1 MIVDQRNALNSTL
14 EDLVREGL
22 IREGS
27 EAWFN
32 YTNKIQ
38 EMDQAI
44 NDAKTSIIELQDAV
58 NNVALTKLGYA
69 LDRLTN
75 SASHANEMIDLHKAQ
90 GYDDNVNLYVDMI
103 ENGMEQIKILEEQN
117 ELYRQQQEGL
127 DVLSEKYQE
136 LEDNIQSNIT
146 EINRMKVSQENWND
160 STIDSRI
167 DEIKKFKDS
176 LSKTNDQYQRQKELQ
191 EALEDLE
198 RARSQRTQRVYREG
212 VGFGFEA
219 DQQAVKEAQD
229 KLDDVIENQLLSKMD
244 DLIDALGDL
253 KNDSNVYDAEGNLL
267 GTAYS
272 IPQIDDL
279 SAVLSNYYKN
289 PDISPSMN
297 GLKSLLF
304 DRISSEVGDSISN
317 RNVNLSIGDIIV
329 NEAQNGNELANAIVD
344 QFSSSLLQALYKK

>member
-1 MIVDQRNALNSTL
+1 ML
-14 EDLVREGL
+14 
-22 IREGS
+22 
-27 EAWFN
+27 
-32 YTNKIQ
+32 
-38 EMDQAI
+38 
-44 NDAKTSIIELQDAV
+44 
-58 NNVALTKLGYA
+58 LG
-69 LDRLTN
+69 
-75 SASHANEMIDLHKAQ
+75 HK
-90 GYDDNVNLYVDMI
+90 
-103 ENGMEQIKILEEQN
+103 
-117 ELYRQQQEGL
+117 
-127 DVLSEKYQE
+127 S
-136 LEDNIQSNIT
+136 
-146 EINRMKVSQENWND
+146 NRM
-160 STIDSRI
+160 
-167 DEIKKFKDS
+167 
-176 LSKTNDQYQRQKELQ
+176 
-191 EALEDLE
+191 
-198 RARSQRTQRVYREG
+198 